1 MLYVAIVTLILL
13 CQYIFFMGMVGKD
26 RVAGGVEAPAVTGD
40 PIFERAYRVQMN
52 TLEQLMVTL
61 PAMWVCAQFFMPLVA
76 AGLGLAFFIG
86 RIIYRSSYMAAPEKR
101 GLGMMIGFLANIG
114 MIGTGFWGV
123 ISRL

>member
-13 CQYIFFMGMVGKD
+13 CQYIFFMGMVGKA

>member
-1 MLYVAIVTLILL
+1 
-13 CQYIFFMGMVGKD
+13 MGMVGKD